1 MIYFLTVIAFLIL
14 TYVYDYRRCEKGKLL
29 WWIVMLVVLILI
41 SGMRYKM
48 GTDSIKYE
56 NYYNWMH
63 SITELKPADFQN
75 TRFAPLYIILSS
87 LCRTISSDFILL
99 QFVLA
104 IIVNTTIFYFLWNN
118 SRHPYMAA
126 LLYLFFLYINLN
138 MEVLRESLAVSVFL
152 WSWPS
157 FYKRKWIKYYM
168 YCVLGFFFHISSL
181 VMIFLPMLQIP
192 FIKRLLLPGMHTL
205 IMVPLILIGSFVAN
219 YYFFD
224 IIQLI
229 AITDNMA
236 NRAEFY
242 SGTRLSGNTLNI
254 LGSLMLMFKYAIYPL
269 VALYFLRKLK
279 ADSSPKM
286 EQIQVMT
293 MVSLYVGLVTIGITM
308 FLRFNN
314 YFLFFP
320 FVVISDWTYSY
331 LTFKKK
337 LVRFSFVQWIIIL
350 LPLFGCQFMTY
361 MANYNKSGSL
371 KVYNMYYPYSNRLD
385 EDVSRERQKAIQYS
399 RNL

>member
-126 LLYLFFLYINLN
+126 LLYLFFL
-138 MEVLRESLAVSVFL
+138 
-152 WSWPS
+152 
-157 FYKRKWIKYYM
+157 
-168 YCVLGFFFHISSL
+168 
-181 VMIFLPMLQIP
+181 
-192 FIKRLLLPGMHTL
+192 
-205 IMVPLILIGSFVAN
+205 
-219 YYFFD
+219 
-224 IIQLI
+224 
-229 AITDNMA
+229 
-236 NRAEFY
+236 
-242 SGTRLSGNTLNI
+242 
-254 LGSLMLMFKYAIYPL
+254 
-269 VALYFLRKLK
+269 
-279 ADSSPKM
+279 
-286 EQIQVMT
+286 
-293 MVSLYVGLVTIGITM
+293 
-308 FLRFNN
+308 
-314 YFLFFP
+314 FLF
-320 FVVISDWTYSY
+320 
-331 LTFKKK
+331 
-337 LVRFSFVQWIIIL
+337 
-350 LPLFGCQFMTY
+350 LFH
-361 MANYNKSGSL
+361 NS
-371 KVYNMYYPYSNRLD
+371 
-385 EDVSRERQKAIQYS
+385 
-399 RNL
+399 